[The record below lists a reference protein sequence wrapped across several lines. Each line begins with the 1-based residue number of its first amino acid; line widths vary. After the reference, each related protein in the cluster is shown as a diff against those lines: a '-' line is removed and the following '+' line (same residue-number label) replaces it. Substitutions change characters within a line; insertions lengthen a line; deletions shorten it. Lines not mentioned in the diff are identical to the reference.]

1 MFTSNNVI
9 SEKDPNPISTNS
21 TGCVSYFKEAIYF
34 FNFAEQM
41 IDKKKVSKNGKYMV
55 SLVYNE
61 MIRKRYKIKS
71 YDCDFIASLGTKKS
85 IESFYEN
92 CRLVKYK

>member
-1 MFTSNNVI
+1 MVN
-9 SEKDPNPISTNS
+9 
-21 TGCVSYFKEAIYF
+21 
-34 FNFAEQM
+34 
-41 IDKKKVSKNGKYMV
+41 KKKVSKNGKYMV

-61 MIRKRYKIKS
+61 MIKKRYRVKS

-92 CRLVKYK
+92 CRLIKYK